1 MTRLESTLEK
11 LRSEQGNFTQWQQ
24 RNPGVAQAVVT
35 GQVIP
40 GTMINGPDVSLEITK
55 IRKNVKIFQTLVTN
69 NGDTALE
76 IELVDNI
83 RPK

>member
-1 MTRLESTLEK
+1 MTRLESTLER
-11 LRSEQGNFTQWQQ
+11 LRSEQGNFTQWKQ

-40 GTMINGPDVSLEITK
+40 GTMINGPDASLEITE
-55 IRKNVKIFQTLVTN
+55 IRKNVKIFQTLAAK

-76 IELVDNI
+76 IEIIDNI
-83 RPK
+83 RPQ